1 MRCAWD
7 VASEV
12 AVTTRPS
19 HPAAV
24 VSHARAGS
32 RRGAGSGNGEAEN
45 VTYQKNHDGSCWCH
59 QRAGLLRLAA
69 RSCLRASR
77 LRVGGASSA
86 EQRFSCSRSSKGWGV
101 GLPLPSRLHRRDAA
115 QLERACW
122 KLGRPLPVTLP
133 CQRDAQLELAGIW
146 LQHQSNHRQRSRRC
160 PSNSAVAMSSLRHGR
175 MMKSEAGLLR
185 PHHPA
190 TVPPNTP
197 DSTCLIRNHAP
208 SRV

>member
-45 VTYQKNHDGSCWCH
+45 VTYQKNHDGSCRCH

-69 RSCLRASR
+69 RSCLQASR

-86 EQRFSCSRSSKGWGV
+86 EQRFSCSRSSKGWGGV
-101 GLPLPSRLHRRDAA
+101 GLELPFHRDA

-122 KLGRPLPVTLP
+122 KVGRPLP
-133 CQRDAQLELAGIW
+133 CQRDAQLELTGVW
-146 LQHQSNHRQRSRRC
+146 LQHQSNHRLRSRRC
-160 PSNSAVAMSSLRHGR
+160 PSNSAVAMSSLRHDWTV
-175 MMKSEAGLLR
+175 KSK
-185 PHHPA
+185 
-190 TVPPNTP
+190 
-197 DSTCLIRNHAP
+197 DWKS
-208 SRV
+208 